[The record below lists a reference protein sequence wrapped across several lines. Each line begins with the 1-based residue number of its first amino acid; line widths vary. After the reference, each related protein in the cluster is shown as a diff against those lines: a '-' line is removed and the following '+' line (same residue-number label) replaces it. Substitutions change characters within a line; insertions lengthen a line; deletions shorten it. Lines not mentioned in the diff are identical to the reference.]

1 MSEAIEALFENADM
15 ETLFARMHALYL
27 YKAELRASGITP
39 DKELEA
45 AHTRAQ
51 QAFHAAGGHDALAL
65 ALGQESRH

>member
-1 MSEAIEALFENADM
+1 MSEDI
-15 ETLFARMHALYL
+15 ETLFALMHSIYL
-27 YKAELRASGITP
+27 YKAELRASGVTP
-39 DKELEA
+39 DKGIEA